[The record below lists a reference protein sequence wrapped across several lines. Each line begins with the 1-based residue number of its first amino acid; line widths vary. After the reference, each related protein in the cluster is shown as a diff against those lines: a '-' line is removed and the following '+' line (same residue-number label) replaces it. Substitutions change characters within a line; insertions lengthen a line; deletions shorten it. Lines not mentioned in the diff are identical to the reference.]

1 MATGP
6 VNAQDPGAERLKG
19 LVARWRNLAESR
31 DQDGQRNSS
40 GWAGHLKKVADAH
53 DRREK
58 ENSSETLD
66 VPLPVDKSVADRD
79 NSHAFLR
86 PTLRPL
92 AP

>member
-1 MATGP
+1 MANGISNTE
-6 VNAQDPGAERLKG
+6 DPGAERLKG

-31 DQDGQRNSS
+31 DQDGQRNSN
-40 GWAGHLKKVADAH
+40 GWAEHLKRVADAH

-58 ENSSETLD
+58 ETSSETLD
-66 VPLPVDKSVADRD
+66 APPPVDKSDADQD

-86 PTLRPL
+86 PALRPL